1 MFVINSKGNCVLMNV
16 PQNVNCHTEI
26 LNLVHLFTVKLHDLI
41 QCLVCGFCG
50 VLSSFTIAA
59 YGYKAKPRS
68 NTVIH
73 GDCVE
78 QVMPHLE
85 EIQSWFKGNTIN
97 FHKS

>member
-1 MFVINSKGNCVLMNV
+1 MS
-16 PQNVNCHTEI
+16 CHTEI

-50 VLSSFTIAA
+50 VCTFFLSSFTIAA

-68 NTVIH
+68 TTVIH
-73 GDCVE
+73 GDSVE

-97 FHKS
+97 FHKLQTSE